1 LIADNF
7 RTAIFWRGFVKGI
20 NVFGLYTALIALFI
34 TGSAAICCAGEK
46 QDITAEAIIRLT
58 NQERAER
65 STPVLQTNKLLSQAA
80 QRRLEDM
87 LQKRYFAHTS
97 PTGED
102 VADIADSLNYGY
114 SRIGENLARGNF
126 KSAAD
131 VVSFWLKSPQ
141 HRKNMLSRGYKDI
154 GVAVA
159 RERVDGRDFWQ
170 AVQVFGSTVRPDL
183 TR

>member
-1 LIADNF
+1 M
-7 RTAIFWRGFVKGI
+7 
-20 NVFGLYTALIALFI
+20 IALFI
-34 TGSAAICCAGEK
+34 SAYAAVCYAGEK

-65 STPVLQTNKLLSQAA
+65 NTPALQRNKLLSRAA
-80 QRRLEDM
+80 QKRLEDM
-87 LQKRYFAHTS
+87 LEKRYFAHTS
-97 PTGED
+97 PSGED
-102 VADIADSLNYGY
+102 VADIAGSLDYDY

-141 HRKNMLSRGYKDI
+141 HRKNMLSRDYKDI

-170 AVQVFGSTVRPDL
+170 AVQVFGSTVRPDI